1 MPFSIAIIPARQGSK
16 RVPGKNKSLFGN
28 KTLVAHAIE
37 QAIDSNVFDRIIVTS
52 DDNQIIDIARSYNTV
67 VLERNKLLSSD
78 NATLLD
84 VIRDVIEHESIPVE
98 CCIGLLLVTAP
109 LRTVEDIREAYDL
122 YINAESKK
130 SVVSVCSNINPID
143 LSWKVSD
150 GRLEPVFPE
159 SYNQNISKHFRE
171 KTYFFND
178 ACVYDSAER
187 FLKKDRNLFGN
198 MPIPYIMPQERSLF
212 IDYKFQLDL
221 IQSISKKPQ

>member
-1 MPFSIAIIPARQGSK
+1 LNSVAIIPARQGSK

-150 GRLEPVFPE
+150 NCLKPVFPE

>member
-67 VLERNKLLSSD
+67 VLERIKLLSSD

-150 GRLEPVFPE
+150 GRLEPVFPDA
-159 SYNQNISKHFRE
+159 YNQNISKHFRE
-171 KTYFFND
+171 KTYFLMMLV
-178 ACVYDSAER
+178 CMT
-187 FLKKDRNLFGN
+187 L
-198 MPIPYIMPQERSLF
+198 
-212 IDYKFQLDL
+212 
-221 IQSISKKPQ
+221 QSVF

>member
-28 KTLVAHAIE
+28 KTLIAHAIE
-37 QAIDSNVFDRIIVTS
+37 QAVDSNVFDRIIVTS
-52 DDNQIIDIARSYNTV
+52 DDNEILDIARSYNIV

-84 VIRDVIEHESIPVE
+84 VVRDVIEHESIPVE

-109 LRTVEDIREAYDL
+109 LRTVEDIREAYGL
-122 YINAESKK
+122 YINAGSKK

-150 GRLEPVFPE
+150 GCLKPVFPE

-221 IQSISKKPQ
+221 IQSVAQKF

>member
-16 RVPGKNKSLFGN
+16 RVPGKNKSLFRN

-150 GRLEPVFPE
+150 NCLKPVFPE

>member
-1 MPFSIAIIPARQGSK
+1 MPFSIAIIPARQGSM

-150 GRLEPVFPE
+150 NCLKPVFPE

>member
-150 GRLEPVFPE
+150 NCLKPVFPE

>member
-67 VLERNKLLSSD
+67 VLERIKLLSSD

-150 GRLEPVFPE
+150 NCLKPVFPE

>member
-67 VLERNKLLSSD
+67 VLERIKLLSSD

-150 GRLEPVFPE
+150 NCLKPVFPE

-221 IQSISKKPQ
+221 IQSVAQKF